1 MNKMKNLD
9 HLIRHKSSIH
19 PFDDV
24 IEKLKNHQYGLILI
38 KTPLYWYK
46 TKSVDQVESRVVIL
60 LDVRKEYLNIK
71 DTDNTSVATQTA
83 YSIFNKFDETFVVHV
98 ILNGIPYQVWTHPY
112 DFDILNEN
120 R

>member
-1 MNKMKNLD
+1 MNEMKNLD

-38 KTPLYWYK
+38 KTPLHWYK

-71 DTDNTSVATQTA
+71 HSDNTAVATQTA
-83 YSIFNKFDETFVVHV
+83 YSIFSKFDETFVVHV
-98 ILNGIPYQVWTHPY
+98 ILNGIPHQMWTHPY